1 MARICLPSIQ
11 WIAAVFV
18 TVLGCS
24 AALSDDALSPGRLRY
39 AGKPDQTVGYRIEI
53 IADRDDVTETL
64 AGVVTYKFQ
73 SATESS
79 LCLTYSGGLSKKS
92 KAKSSGSNSR
102 FGGLPFGPD
111 MFPSRAFGPF
121 SRTPFKGLVTT
132 TKNELTLLPTGEI
145 HSLEGDSQ
153 LPYLL
158 GNASLLVFEPL
169 PEQPKESWS
178 VNLGVSITEEG
189 GRRQFPYPRLPF
201 EQDETTRTAGSEI
214 QTYQVRSI
222 EGPLVTVDKTYR
234 LDSPRV
240 SNNVAGFEINGT
252 GTWVFNRELGLSE
265 SLDMTQKLIVQK
277 GDTTVSFPVTI
288 KYNRLSD
295 TELAAYQEEQKKKQE
310 EAKRQ
315 LAELQEKEANTPLAE
330 EDAQKILQNLKSDNT
345 AVVQMALQRLQR
357 KNPQKSDPRIAMA
370 VDALRD
376 HENTFVR
383 ESAGKA
389 AEKWPLPEGVL
400 SVTARKRNWSD
411 STGTFTVE
419 AEFLGLDGDT
429 VRLRRTDGKELKV
442 PMDRLSKEDQEA
454 ARELAKSPAPV
465 ADNPFN

>member
-18 TVLGCS
+18 AALGCA
-24 AALSDDALSPGRLRY
+24 AALSDDALSPGQLRY

-64 AGVVTYKFQ
+64 TGVVTYKFQ

-79 LCLTYSGGLSKKS
+79 LSLTYSGGLSKKS

-169 PEQPKESWS
+169 PEKPEASWS
-178 VNLGVSITEEG
+178 VSLGVSITEEG

-201 EQDETTRTAGSEI
+201 EQDDTTRTAGSEI

-240 SNNVAGFEINGT
+240 SDNSAGFEINGT

-265 SLDMTQKLIVQK
+265 SLDLTQKLIVQK
-277 GDTTVSFPVTI
+277 GDTTVSFPVTV
-288 KYNRLSD
+288 KYNRMSD
-295 TELAAYQEEQKKKQE
+295 TELAAHQEEQKKKQE
-310 EAKRQ
+310 ETKRQ
-315 LAELQEKEANTPLAE
+315 LAELQEKQANTPLTE
-330 EDAQKILQNLKSDNT
+330 QEMQKILDDLESDN
-345 AVVQMALQRLQR
+345 VPRLLMALQKLQG
-357 KNPQKSDPRIAMA
+357 KNPQKSDPRIAVA
-370 VDALRD
+370 VDGLRN
-376 HENTFVR
+376 HENQLVKDLVD
-383 ESAGKA
+383 KA

-400 SVTARKRNWSD
+400 SAAARKRNWSD

-419 AEFLGLDGDT
+419 AEFLELDGDT

-465 ADNPFN
+465 VDNPFD